1 MSCYNG
7 GRVIR
12 LSWPVQWTR
21 VSTNYWKNE
30 LRVSGTHHC
39 RDANCGIRA
48 AKVPLWLENVET
60 RGGCACVGREDIRQV
75 SEPSAQFSCENETS
89 LENMLLKRKREKNHQ
104 VILTSARFR

>member
-1 MSCYNG
+1 MASERQKYHSG
-7 GRVIR
+7 GER
-12 LSWPVQWTR
+12 
-21 VSTNYWKNE
+21 
-30 LRVSGTHHC
+30 G
-39 RDANCGIRA
+39 D
-48 AKVPLWLENVET
+48 